1 MKKISAWM
9 ALVPV
14 SVLVI
19 LIVIGSILFG
29 DDLTAGPSQIAL
41 LVATVVG
48 ALIAMFKTEV
58 SKDM

>member
-1 MKKISAWM
+1 M
-9 ALVPV
+9 ALIPV

-48 ALIAMFKTEV
+48 ALIAMFKLKI
-58 SKDM
+58 S